1 MKRFCFVFL
10 LMIPPLALCGQVK
23 NKSAADSMAAS
34 QTLNE
39 LVDALSHLNLE
50 KLTEQFTEDA
60 TAFFPPSS
68 KRMQRASNRKEIE
81 MTFGGFFENLK
92 KQNITHLDIHP
103 VDLRIQVLAKTAVA
117 SFHLNDPELFGRR
130 TIVLQ
135 KIKDRWL
142 IVHLHASGVKPN

>member
-1 MKRFCFVFL
+1 MIRFLIVL
-10 LMIPPLALCGQVK
+10 LFAIQPLTIFAQAT
-23 NKSAADSMAAS
+23 NKTSADSIAIS
-34 QTLNE
+34 KTLDN
-39 LVDALSHLNLE
+39 LVDALSHLKLE

-68 KRMQRASNRKEIE
+68 KRMQRANNRKEIE
-81 MTFGGFFENLK
+81 ITFGGFFENLK
-92 KQNITHLDIHP
+92 KQNITHLEIHP
-103 VDLRIQVLAKTAVA
+103 VDIKIQVLHETAVA

-135 KIKDRWL
+135 KTKGRWL